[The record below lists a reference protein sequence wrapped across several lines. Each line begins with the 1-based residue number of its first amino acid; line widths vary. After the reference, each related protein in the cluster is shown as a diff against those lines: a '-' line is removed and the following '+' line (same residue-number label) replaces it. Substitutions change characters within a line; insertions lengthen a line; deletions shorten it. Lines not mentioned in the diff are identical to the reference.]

1 MKKGIRIFL
10 MIVVVVLVFAGVQW
24 VPNIVNQMQEKK
36 DLGQAVI
43 TKDSTSKKNI
53 GMQLSYAE
61 KMDIL
66 RGTSDGKIGP
76 YDQYVYRFSFENQ
89 QEISMDDRGTL
100 YTQKGGYTM
109 TGDFSG
115 VLDLLNGWF

>member
-43 TKDSTSKKNI
+43 TKDST
-53 GMQLSYAE
+53 
-61 KMDIL
+61 
-66 RGTSDGKIGP
+66 
-76 YDQYVYRFSFENQ
+76 
-89 QEISMDDRGTL
+89 
-100 YTQKGGYTM
+100 
-109 TGDFSG
+109 
-115 VLDLLNGWF
+115 